1 MRHQRSGR
9 KFNMPPDQR
18 RCLLSGLACQLLE
31 HEKIKTGEARAKEVR
46 SIVEEA
52 ITLGKRND
60 LHARRQAVS
69 MLRNKKIVYK
79 LFSDVAPR
87 YETRSG
93 GYTRIVKLGPRQG
106 DGAEQV
112 YLVLVLAT
120 TPWGLWWG
128 GGGGHGAP
136 APSRVPGVG

>member
-31 HEKIKTGEARAKEVR
+31 HEKIKTAEARAKEVR

-79 LFSDVAPR
+79 LFNDVAPR
-87 YETRSG
+87 YADRKG
-93 GYTRIVKLGPRQG
+93 GYTRIIKLGPRPG
-106 DGAEQV
+106 DGSEQA
-112 YLVLVLAT
+112 YIELV
-120 TPWGLWWG
+120 
-128 GGGGHGAP
+128 
-136 APSRVPGVG
+136 

>member
-1 MRHQRSGR
+1 MRHQNSGR
-9 KFNMPPDQR
+9 KFNMAPDHR
-18 RCLLSGLACQLLE
+18 AAMLAGLACQLLE

-46 SIVEEA
+46 GVVEQA

-69 MLRNKKIVYK
+69 LLRNKKIVYK
-79 LFSDVAPR
+79 LFSDVSPR
-87 YETRSG
+87 YESRNG

-112 YLVLVLAT
+112 YLELV
-120 TPWGLWWG
+120 
-128 GGGGHGAP
+128 
-136 APSRVPGVG
+136 